1 LEQIDCLKTVPKGLY
16 AAYHTVI
23 DRIDRAKFAM
33 RIITWIYRSPR
44 ILEMDELLEALVV
57 GEYSE
62 NANGDEELDEIL
74 EYMVTPNDIVIACK
88 GLVLYEESSGSVRF
102 SHETVKGFIA
112 SELEQKLTPPVG
124 LAKTCLI
131 YLGSNVMDSPC
142 PDKQSLQQRM
152 ETYKFSRYA
161 SQYWAEHIRGDKM
174 CEKEIQSLFI
184 DTFGLSGKRDSM
196 VQVKIYAESRWGYF
210 IRSPVWSLLHVVA
223 ESGLTTICRRLLNGD
238 NCTYAHSFVC
248 G

>member
-1 LEQIDCLKTVPKGLY
+1 M
-16 AAYHTVI
+16 I
-23 DRIDRAKFAM
+23 DRVDHANFAM

-44 ILEMDELLEALVV
+44 ILDMDELLEALVV

-74 EYMVTPNDIVIACK
+74 EYMVTPNDIVNACK

-102 SHETVKGFIA
+102 SHETVKAFIE
-112 SELEQKLTPPVG
+112 SDLEQKLMAQIS
-124 LAKTCLI
+124 LAKTCLT
-131 YLGSNVMDSPC
+131 YLGSRVFDTPC
-142 PDKQSLQQRM
+142 SDLATLEERM

-161 SQYWAEHIRGDKM
+161 SQYWAEHIRGDKK
-174 CEKEIQSLFI
+174 CEEEIQNLFI
-184 DTFGLSGKRDSM
+184 ETFGLSGKRDSM
-196 VQVKIYAESRWGYF
+196 VQVKIYAESRWGDF

-223 ESGLTTICRRLLNGD
+223 ECGLTTICRRLLNVD